1 MHYPAV
7 ASTIPLNNL
16 AAFCYCM
23 AGNPECQCG
32 AVVMA
37 VIVAVSVF
45 AGDPVSNLGARS
57 VHPGALA
64 LPLTHLPAPSC
75 HHVTHPPPSLSCP
88 SSLVERVL
96 GFEGSRSPMSCH
108 RQSRIGSQASG
119 SILISPAYA
128 AGARNLKGS
137 PSLNPTWTTTFHS

>member
-1 MHYPAV
+1 MLGRRTGQLRMHYPAA

-23 AGNPECQCG
+23 VGNPECQCG

-37 VIVAVSVF
+37 VIMAVSVF

-75 HHVTHPPPSLSCP
+75 HHVTHPPPPLSCP
-88 SSLVERVL
+88 YLMSIIRTYLRDAVGEPTLCSKFGLQAEPEPDRPCRSSCAPSE
-96 GFEGSRSPMSCH
+96 
-108 RQSRIGSQASG
+108 SG
-119 SILISPAYA
+119 GVTIP
-128 AGARNLKGS
+128 R
-137 PSLNPTWTTTFHS
+137 